1 MTALL
6 TSYVSSGLHF
16 GDWAGSSKRKKKLF
30 KVTEQQS
37 DTQMREEGT
46 KKWESWRVV
55 LKEMK
60 SDLLVH
66 RLLYLVCSRGNGF
79 TVCVCFW
86 EYNRVCVY
94 LLICI
99 CFLVSFCVC
108 LWDQDLAN
116 QCCLGL
122 AVRDI
127 HQVFA
132 LIISVVIF
140 TKWFRFAV
148 WCVACVCV
156 CGSFAGVFL
165 CFNFFFLSFFLFL
178 INEIPTNSV
187 WTKEAPKTKNSME
200 IRKKAT
206 GEEDGSQTEDT
217 SHWKLD
223 NLKCNSSLRLY

>member
-1 MTALL
+1 MRKLKSRIKKDEKWFTGSQTVVSRLL
-6 TSYVSSGLHF
+6 TG
-16 GDWAGSSKRKKKLF
+16 KRF
-30 KVTEQQS
+30 RSAYT
-37 DTQMREEGT
+37 
-46 KKWESWRVV
+46 
-55 LKEMK
+55 
-60 SDLLVH
+60 
-66 RLLYLVCSRGNGF
+66 VC
-79 TVCVCFW
+79 VCVCFW

-156 CGSFAGVFL
+156 AALLVFFFALTF
-165 CFNFFFLSFFLFL
+165 FFFLSFCFWLMRFQPTLSGQKKLLKQRTPWRLERKQQKKKMIARQRTPL
-178 INEIPTNSV
+178 IESLIIWSV
-187 WTKEAPKTKNSME
+187 IHHCDYINPN
-200 IRKKAT
+200 I
-206 GEEDGSQTEDT
+206 
-217 SHWKLD
+217 
-223 NLKCNSSLRLY
+223 

>member
-1 MTALL
+1 MLA
-6 TSYVSSGLHF
+6 SGLHF

-37 DTQMREEGT
+37 DTQMRGEGT
-46 KKWESWRVV
+46 KEWESWRVV

-60 SDLLVH
+60 KWFTGSETVS
-66 RLLYLVCSRGNGF
+66 RLLMGKRLRSAY
-79 TVCVCFW
+79 TVCVCLW
-86 EYNRVCVY
+86 EYDHVCVY

-108 LWDQDLAN
+108 LRDQDLAN

-127 HQVFA
+127 HRVFA

-156 CGSFAGVFL
+156 CVWQL
-165 CFNFFFLSFFLFL
+165 CWCF
-178 INEIPTNSV
+178 
-187 WTKEAPKTKNSME
+187 
-200 IRKKAT
+200 
-206 GEEDGSQTEDT
+206 
-217 SHWKLD
+217 
-223 NLKCNSSLRLY
+223 SLL